1 MLYVSILLELLRTR
15 PALTVWIAAG
25 AQAAVWV
32 LVPALFYSG
41 PPGNLPTLLAV
52 GHEFQLGTY
61 LGPPLAFW
69 LAEVAFRL
77 TGRSLF
83 AVYALSQI
91 CVVVTYWAVFRLGR
105 VIVGVQQAAMAVLLM
120 IGISTITAAT
130 PEFGPAVLAMPLWA
144 LALLHY
150 WLVVE
155 EKRSGYAI
163 ALAADVGLILLTTY
177 AGAVL
182 VGLLVLFTCVS
193 PRTRPKLRSADLWP
207 AGIVAALLLIPHVYW
222 IVKTNDEFF
231 QIFGRLRA
239 AESVS
244 GNFTAWL
251 RQLLLLLGAHAGLI
265 VLVGIVIG
273 FPWTKDGPA
282 PVIARRA
289 VDPFARQFVY
299 FFATMPALLATVVG
313 VVAGLPG
320 PVGGIA
326 PLVLLSG
333 LAVVIAAGDAIA
345 LTHQRVAIAAW
356 FGLLLVPPAL
366 AVLALLVFP
375 WFGLDLAINQPADA
389 MARFFADSFQRRVG
403 KELPIVAG
411 EPRTAALI
419 GLAAS
424 RPSLYLDATP
434 AHSPWVSSRDVATK
448 GAIVVWP
455 TTDTAGAP
463 PPEIKERFP
472 DIVPEVPRAFERAVQ
487 GRLPLLRIGWALIRP
502 QAPPDPATPAALL
515 PPAAEPKPNPK
526 P

>member
-1 MLYVSILLELLRTR
+1 MLHVSIIVELLRAR

-25 AQAAVWV
+25 IQAAVWT
-32 LVPALFYSG
+32 LVPAWFYSG
-41 PPGNLPTLLAV
+41 PPGNLPTVLAV

-69 LAEVAFRL
+69 LAEVVFRL

-105 VIVGVQQAAMAVLLM
+105 AIVGAQQAAIAVLLM
-120 IGISTITAAT
+120 VGISTFTVAT
-130 PEFGPAVLAMPLWA
+130 PEFGPVILAMPLWA
-144 LALLHY
+144 LTLLHY
-150 WLVVE
+150 WLVAAE
-155 EKRSGYAI
+155 RRSGYAI
-163 ALAADVGLILLTTY
+163 ALAVDVGLILLTTY
-177 AGAVL
+177 AAVAL

-193 PRTRPKLRSADLWP
+193 KRMRPLLRSADLWP
-207 AGIVAALLLIPHVYW
+207 AGIVVAVLLIPHIYW
-222 IVKTNDEFF
+222 LVNTNDELF
-231 QIFGRLRA
+231 QVFGRLRA
-239 AESVS
+239 AASVS

-265 VLVGIVIG
+265 VLIGIVIG
-273 FPWTKDGPA
+273 FPWSKDEPA

-289 VDPFARQFVY
+289 VEPFARQFVY
-299 FFATMPALLATVVG
+299 FFATKPALLATVAG

-326 PLVLLSG
+326 PLVVLSG

-345 LTHQRVAIAAW
+345 LSRQRVAIAAW
-356 FGLLLVPPAL
+356 FGLLLVPPAV

-375 WFGLDLAINQPADA
+375 WFGLDLAINQPAEP
-389 MARFFADSFQRRVG
+389 MARFFADSFERRVG

-411 EPRTAALI
+411 EPRTAALVE
-419 GLAAS
+419 LAAS
-424 RPSLYLDATP
+424 RPSLFLDATP
-434 AHSPWVSSRDVATK
+434 ARSPWVSSRDVAAK

-455 TTDTAGAP
+455 TTDTAGTP
-463 PPEIKERFP
+463 PPDIKERFP
-472 DIVPEVPRAFERAVQ
+472 DLVPEVPRAFDRAVQ

-502 QAPPDPATPAALL
+502 QAPGGSSVPAASS
-515 PPAAEPKPNPK
+515 PPAADSKP
-526 P
+526 